1 MLGTFDLTVFIF
13 MCFIT
18 VISTFDT
25 ASCVFFVII
34 NLSAVALFVLGESF
48 NFSNCFG
55 EWDDAF
61 NLPGSS
67 LNCNKVSQT
76 EIFTK

>member
-1 MLGTFDLTVFIF
+1 MLGTFDLTVFLF
-13 MCFIT
+13 TCSIT

-25 ASCVFFVII
+25 ACFFVII

-48 NFSNCFG
+48 NFSNCLG

-61 NLPGSS
+61 DLPGSS

>member
-48 NFSNCFG
+48 
-55 EWDDAF
+55 
-61 NLPGSS
+61 
-67 LNCNKVSQT
+67 
-76 EIFTK
+76 IFLIALVNGMMHSICLDHH